1 LRVTD
6 PRARSGTWDIA
17 KSDHT
22 KVTHKSHTAQ
32 RRRGFTIIEIV
43 GVLVLL
49 SIIAV
54 GAVSILP
61 ASNVSLAG
69 EANRLSSH
77 LRYAQIRAQ
86 ADIYQWHLVF
96 IDDTTYEIG
105 YWKIP
110 GEGFKRQIVPGAG
123 GGALQGTMTDG
134 VTATVETV
142 GTVGTDRI
150 QFDSWGRPVPDETG
164 AVPWITLAQ
173 EGQPDRDIT
182 IRAGTGLIP

>member
-1 LRVTD
+1 M
-6 PRARSGTWDIA
+6 
-17 KSDHT
+17 
-22 KVTHKSHTAQ
+22 THKSHTAQ

-54 GAVSILP
+54 AAVSILP

-86 ADIYQWHLVF
+86 ADIYQWRLVF

-105 YWKIP
+105 YVEIP
-110 GEGFKRQIVPGAG
+110 GEGFKRQIVPGEGA
-123 GGALQGTMTDG
+123 GALQGTMTDG
-134 VTATVETV
+134 VTATAPTP
-142 GTVGTDRI
+142 I
-150 QFDSWGRPVPDETG
+150 QFDSWGRPVGGTT
-164 AVPWITLAQ
+164 VTLTQ
-173 EGQPDRDIT
+173 GTQSRDIT